1 LQKSELTPYYCIRP
15 NHEAMNEWWEA
26 LSSFEKILWGFAIP
40 SSLIFALQT
49 IMTFVGMD
57 SDGGIDADGDADFA
71 DDSDSEDGP
80 FQLFTFR
87 NMVNFFL
94 GFSWAGIS
102 LNDYI
107 ENRFVLGL
115 VAFIIGA
122 LLVFLVMMI
131 FIQMGKMVQSG
142 TMDYRNAVGHQ
153 CEVYLGIPAE
163 NSGRGK
169 VHVMIQGAL
178 RELDAITLGDT
189 LASGSQAR
197 VVEVRSGHIL
207 VVEKV

>member
-1 LQKSELTPYYCIRP
+1 
-15 NHEAMNEWWEA
+15 MNEWWEA

-40 SSLIFALQT
+40 SSLIFVIQS
-49 IMTFVGMD
+49 IMTFIGMD
-57 SDGGIDADGDADFA
+57 ADGGIDAEADFSDGDT
-71 DDSDSEDGP
+71 DSDNGP

-107 ENRFVLGL
+107 ENRFLLGL
-115 VAFIIGA
+115 VAFVIGA

-131 FIQMGKMVQSG
+131 FIQMGKMAQSG

-153 CEVYLGIPAE
+153 CEVYLGIPQE

-178 RELDAITLGDT
+178 RELDAITLGEA
-189 LASGSQAR
+189 LAFGSQAR
-197 VVEVRSGHIL
+197 VVGVRSGHIL
-207 VVEKV
+207 VVEKI